1 MHKYNDVGSFKSQ
14 EDGRTDGHL
23 AVVPWLQEIP
33 DGHVSDVTELAD
45 MIGVEKLVLIGWIRT
60 DLDFARLVA
69 TKIAAEN
76 SDIVRLLLTSE
87 AGELTPQLL
96 VQLTQ

>member
-14 EDGRTDGHL
+14 EDSRTDERL
-23 AVVPWLQEIP
+23 AVVLWLQEIP
-33 DGHVSDVTELAD
+33 NGHVSDVTELAD

-69 TKIAAEN
+69 TKIAAES
-76 SDIVRLLLTSE
+76 SDIVESN
-87 AGELTPQLL
+87 
-96 VQLTQ
+96 